1 MNSTIRNTLKTPPWR
16 PAPSL
21 RIEMNRLK
29 LAALGAA
36 AALAVLACFA
46 WFPRAAVPVAGAAP
60 HTSDTPAAAHADH
73 APLPRRIV
81 STSPSVTGI
90 LLAIDAPVVATA
102 ATTPSRMT
110 DDKGFFSQW
119 AAVAD
124 KRGVQVLYRN
134 LQFDIEAAIGAS
146 PDLLVASATGA
157 DSVAQH
163 RTELQA
169 QGVPMVVV
177 DYSSQSWQDIA
188 TELGRITGHA
198 KQAAAAIAR
207 FDAHVAQTAAS
218 ITPPAQPVSIVAYN
232 LAGSYSIGR
241 AASPHARL
249 LAALGFKVE
258 GLPPAL
264 AAQVTRASDFEFIS
278 RENLSAAITGDSV
291 FLLGASQGD
300 VQAFLDDPLL
310 ANLPAVAGRRVYPL
324 GPTSFRIDYYS
335 GQQMVDAVASH
346 FR

>member
-1 MNSTIRNTLKTPPWR
+1 
-16 PAPSL
+16 
-21 RIEMNRLK
+21 MNRLQ

-60 HTSDTPAAAHADH
+60 HTSHASDASDTSAAAHADH

-188 TELGRITGHA
+188 TELCRITGHA

-291 FLLGASQGD
+291 FLLGASPGD

>member
-1 MNSTIRNTLKTPPWR
+1 
-16 PAPSL
+16 
-21 RIEMNRLK
+21 
-29 LAALGAA
+29 
-36 AALAVLACFA
+36 
-46 WFPRAAVPVAGAAP
+46 
-60 HTSDTPAAAHADH
+60 
-73 APLPRRIV
+73 
-81 STSPSVTGI
+81 VTGI

-218 ITPPAQPVSIVAYN
+218 ITPPARPVSIVAYN

-278 RENLSAAITGDSV
+278 RENLSAAITGDAV

>member
-1 MNSTIRNTLKTPPWR
+1 
-16 PAPSL
+16 
-21 RIEMNRLK
+21 MNRLQ

-46 WFPRAAVPVAGAAP
+46 WFPRAAVPVTGAAP
-60 HTSDTPAAAHADH
+60 HTSHASDASGTPAAAHADH

-218 ITPPAQPVSIVAYN
+218 ITPPVRPVSIVAYN

>member
-1 MNSTIRNTLKTPPWR
+1 
-16 PAPSL
+16 
-21 RIEMNRLK
+21 MNRLQ

-60 HTSDTPAAAHADH
+60 HTSHASDASGTPAAAHADH

-163 RTELQA
+163 RTELRA

-218 ITPPAQPVSIVAYN
+218 IMPPAQPVSIVAYN
-232 LAGSYSIGR
+232 MAGSYSIAR

>member
-1 MNSTIRNTLKTPPWR
+1 
-16 PAPSL
+16 
-21 RIEMNRLK
+21 MNRLQ

-60 HTSDTPAAAHADH
+60 HTSHASDASGTPAAVHADH

-157 DSVAQH
+157 DSAAQH

-198 KQAAAAIAR
+198 KEAAAAIAR

>member
-1 MNSTIRNTLKTPPWR
+1 
-16 PAPSL
+16 
-21 RIEMNRLK
+21 MNRLQ

-60 HTSDTPAAAHADH
+60 HTSHASDASDTSAAAHADH

-102 ATTPSRMT
+102 ATAPSRMT

-291 FLLGASQGD
+291 FLLGASPGD

>member
-1 MNSTIRNTLKTPPWR
+1 
-16 PAPSL
+16 
-21 RIEMNRLK
+21 MNRLQ

-60 HTSDTPAAAHADH
+60 HTSHASDASGTPAAAHADH

-218 ITPPAQPVSIVAYN
+218 ITPPVRPVSIVAYN

>member
-1 MNSTIRNTLKTPPWR
+1 MLKTPPWR
-16 PAPSL
+16 PALSL
-21 RIEMNRLK
+21 RIEMNRLQ

-60 HTSDTPAAAHADH
+60 HTSHASDASDTSAAAHADH

-102 ATTPSRMT
+102 ATAPSRMT

-291 FLLGASQGD
+291 FLLGASPGD

>member
-1 MNSTIRNTLKTPPWR
+1 
-16 PAPSL
+16 
-21 RIEMNRLK
+21 MNRLQ

-60 HTSDTPAAAHADH
+60 HTSHASDASGTPAAAHADH

-218 ITPPAQPVSIVAYN
+218 ITPPARPVSIVAYN

-278 RENLSAAITGDSV
+278 RENLLAAITGDSV

>member
-1 MNSTIRNTLKTPPWR
+1 
-16 PAPSL
+16 
-21 RIEMNRLK
+21 MNRLQ

-46 WFPRAAVPVAGAAP
+46 WFPRAAVPVAGGAP
-60 HTSDTPAAAHADH
+60 HTSHASDASDTPAAAHADH

-198 KQAAAAIAR
+198 KEAAAAIAR

-264 AAQVTRASDFEFIS
+264 AAQVTRASDFEVIS

-291 FLLGASQGD
+291 FLLGASQDD

-310 ANLPAVAGRRVYPL
+310 ANLPAVARRRVYPL

>member
-1 MNSTIRNTLKTPPWR
+1 
-16 PAPSL
+16 
-21 RIEMNRLK
+21 MNRLQ

-60 HTSDTPAAAHADH
+60 HTSETPAAAHADH

-134 LQFDIEAAIGAS
+134 LQFDIEAS

-198 KQAAAAIAR
+198 KEAAAAIAR

-232 LAGSYSIGR
+232 LAGSYSIAR

>member
-1 MNSTIRNTLKTPPWR
+1 
-16 PAPSL
+16 
-21 RIEMNRLK
+21 MNRLQ

-46 WFPRAAVPVAGAAP
+46 WFPRAAVPVAGGAP
-60 HTSDTPAAAHADH
+60 HTSHASDASDMPAAAHADH

-278 RENLSAAITGDSV
+278 RENLPAAITGDFV

>member
-1 MNSTIRNTLKTPPWR
+1 
-16 PAPSL
+16 
-21 RIEMNRLK
+21 
-29 LAALGAA
+29 
-36 AALAVLACFA
+36 
-46 WFPRAAVPVAGAAP
+46 
-60 HTSDTPAAAHADH
+60 
-73 APLPRRIV
+73 
-81 STSPSVTGI
+81 
-90 LLAIDAPVVATA
+90 
-102 ATTPSRMT
+102 
-110 DDKGFFSQW
+110 
-119 AAVAD
+119 
-124 KRGVQVLYRN
+124 
-134 LQFDIEAAIGAS
+134 
-146 PDLLVASATGA
+146 
-157 DSVAQH
+157 
-163 RTELQA
+163 
-169 QGVPMVVV
+169 VV

-198 KQAAAAIAR
+198 RQAAEAIAR
-207 FDAHVAQTAAS
+207 FDAYVAQAAAS
-218 ITPPAQPVSIVAYN
+218 ITPPAKPVSIVAYN

-264 AAQVTRASDFEFIS
+264 APQVTRSSDFEFIS

-310 ANLPAVAGRRVYPL
+310 ANLPAVAGRRVYAL

-335 GQQMVDAVASH
+335 GQQMVDAVARH

>member
-1 MNSTIRNTLKTPPWR
+1 
-16 PAPSL
+16 
-21 RIEMNRLK
+21 MNRLQ

-60 HTSDTPAAAHADH
+60 HTSHASDASGTPAAAHADH

-198 KQAAAAIAR
+198 KEAAAAIAR

-218 ITPPAQPVSIVAYN
+218 IMPPAQPVSIVAYN
-232 LAGSYSIGR
+232 MAGSYSIAR

>member
-1 MNSTIRNTLKTPPWR
+1 
-16 PAPSL
+16 
-21 RIEMNRLK
+21 MNRLQ

-60 HTSDTPAAAHADH
+60 HTSHASDASGTPAAAHADH

-163 RTELQA
+163 RTELRA

-218 ITPPAQPVSIVAYN
+218 IMPPARPVSIVAYN

>member
-1 MNSTIRNTLKTPPWR
+1 
-16 PAPSL
+16 
-21 RIEMNRLK
+21 MNRLQ

-60 HTSDTPAAAHADH
+60 HTSDTSHASDTSGTSDTPAAAHADH

-218 ITPPAQPVSIVAYN
+218 ITPRPGPSASSPTTWPAATP
-232 LAGSYSIGR
+232 
-241 AASPHARL
+241 
-249 LAALGFKVE
+249 
-258 GLPPAL
+258 
-264 AAQVTRASDFEFIS
+264 
-278 RENLSAAITGDSV
+278 
-291 FLLGASQGD
+291 
-300 VQAFLDDPLL
+300 
-310 ANLPAVAGRRVYPL
+310 
-324 GPTSFRIDYYS
+324 
-335 GQQMVDAVASH
+335 
-346 FR
+346 